1 MSLKNSLIAKVSR
14 LDLDT
19 VGRIEL
25 AARGYLQE
33 LAEIPPEY
41 ARGREAQ
48 CFALQ
53 SVALRRPALFWFGLA
68 SVIVTPALLI
78 LRVVL

>member
-19 VGRIEL
+19 VYRIEV
-25 AARGYLQE
+25 AARDYLQE
-33 LAEIPPEY
+33 LAEIPPQY
-41 ARGREAQ
+41 SRGREAL

-68 SVIVTPALLI
+68 SIVVVPAMLI

>member
-19 VGRIEL
+19 VDRIEV
-25 AARGYLQE
+25 AARDYLQE
-33 LAEIPPEY
+33 LAEIPPQY
-41 ARGREAQ
+41 SRGREAL

-53 SVALRRPALFWFGLA
+53 SVALRRPGLFWFGLA
-68 SVIVTPALLI
+68 SIVMVPAMLI

>member
-14 LDLDT
+14 LELDT
-19 VGRIEL
+19 VSRIEI
-25 AARGYLQE
+25 AARYYLQE

-41 ARGREAQ
+41 GRGREAL

-68 SVIVTPALLI
+68 SVGLAPALIL

>member
-19 VGRIEL
+19 VNRIEL
-25 AARGYLQE
+25 AARDYLQE
-33 LAEIPPEY
+33 LSEIPPEY
-41 ARGREAQ
+41 ARGREAL

-68 SVIVTPALLI
+68 SVVVTPALLI
-78 LRVVL
+78 LRVVP

>member
-19 VGRIEL
+19 VGRIET
-25 AARGYLQE
+25 AARDYLQD
-33 LAEIPPEY
+33 LAEIPPQY
-41 ARGREAQ
+41 SRGREAL

-68 SVIVTPALLI
+68 SIVLVPAMLI

>member
-19 VGRIEL
+19 VDRIEV
-25 AARGYLQE
+25 AARDYLQE

-41 ARGREAQ
+41 TRGREAL

-68 SVIVTPALLI
+68 SIVVVPAMLI

>member
-19 VGRIEL
+19 VGRIET
-25 AARGYLQE
+25 AARDYLQE
-33 LAEIPPEY
+33 LGEIPPEY
-41 ARGREAQ
+41 GRGREAL

-53 SVALRRPALFWFGLA
+53 SVALRRPALFWGGLA
-68 SVIVTPALLI
+68 SVVLVPAMLI

>member
-19 VGRIEL
+19 VDRIEV
-25 AARGYLQE
+25 AARDYLQE
-33 LAEIPPEY
+33 LAEIPPEHT
-41 ARGREAQ
+41 RGREAL

-68 SVIVTPALLI
+68 SIVVVPAMLI